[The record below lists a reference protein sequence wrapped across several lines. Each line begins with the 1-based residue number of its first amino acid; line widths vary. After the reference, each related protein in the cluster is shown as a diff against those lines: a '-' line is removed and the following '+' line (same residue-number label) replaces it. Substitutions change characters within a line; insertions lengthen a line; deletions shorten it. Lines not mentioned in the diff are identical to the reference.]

1 MSERLANKIVLIS
14 GAGPA
19 ISAAVARRAFDCS
32 ARAVIVAHDRQSK
45 GAAESALAGTSA
57 RLLAHDRAEQS
68 AWRALYDQLEAESLL
83 PDVLVNGCY
92 AHHAGALADTSLEQ
106 FRQALQSN
114 LTAAFFGTQTAV
126 VRLRAAGR
134 KGAIIN
140 MSSVFADRALPGTA
154 AYAASAGGIRSL
166 SKSAALACAEA
177 GDGIHIHAVLTGHYE
192 GSPALPANG
201 KGLLNGTVS
210 ADEVAALVVQLAG
223 DGATY
228 THGSTVAL
236 DGGLWIS

>member
-1 MSERLANKIVLIS
+1 MSERLANKVILIS
-14 GAGPA
+14 GAGPT
-19 ISAAVARRAFDCS
+19 ISAAVARRALDCG
-32 ARAVIVAHDRQSK
+32 AEVVFVAHDVQSRD
-45 GAAESALAGTSA
+45 AAESALAGTPA

-68 AWRALYDQLEAESLL
+68 AWRALYDRLEKDSLL

-92 AHHAGALADTSLEQ
+92 AHHAGTVAETSLEQ
-106 FRQALQSN
+106 FHQALQSN

-126 VRLRAAGR
+126 VRLRSAGR
-134 KGAIIN
+134 RGAIIN

-154 AYAASAGGIRSL
+154 AYAAGAGGIRSL

-192 GSPALPANG
+192 GSPALPAG
-201 KGLLNGTVS
+201 GRGLLDGMIG
-210 ADEVAALVVQLAG
+210 AEEVAALVVQLAG

>member
-1 MSERLANKIVLIS
+1 MSERLANKVMLVS
-14 GAGPA
+14 GAGPTV
-19 ISAAVARRAFDCS
+19 SSAVARRAMDCG
-32 ARAVIVAHDRQSK
+32 AGAVLVAHDPGSK
-45 GAAESALAGTSA
+45 EAAEAALAETGA
-57 RLLAHDRAEQS
+57 RPIPHDRADPA
-68 AWRALYDQLEAESLL
+68 AWPRLYDRLESESLL

-92 AHHAGALADTSLEQ
+92 AHHAGILAETSLEQ
-106 FRQALQSN
+106 FSQALQSN

-166 SKSAALACAEA
+166 TKSVALACAEA
-177 GDGIHIHAVLTGHYE
+177 GDGIHVHAILTGHYE
-192 GSPALPANG
+192 GAPALPDDG
-201 KGLLNGTVS
+201 SGLLDGRIS
-210 ADEVAALVVQLAG
+210 AGEVAALVVQLAG

>member
-1 MSERLANKIVLIS
+1 MSQRLADKVLLVSGTGPVISAAIARRALDYGAEAVYVAHDPDARSRAEKALAGIGARLVSHRRSDPRAWPALYERLAE
-14 GAGPA
+14 
-19 ISAAVARRAFDCS
+19 
-32 ARAVIVAHDRQSK
+32 
-45 GAAESALAGTSA
+45 ESA
-57 RLLAHDRAEQS
+57 
-68 AWRALYDQLEAESLL
+68 L

-92 AHHAGALADTSLEQ
+92 AHHAGTLAETSGRQ
-106 FRQALQSN
+106 FSQTLANN
-114 LTAAFFGTQTAV
+114 LTAAFFGTQAQV

-177 GDGIHIHAVLTGHYE
+177 GDGIHVHAVLTGHYE
-192 GSPALPANG
+192 GAPTLPDGG
-201 KGLLNGTVS
+201 KSLIGGRIS
-210 ADEVAALVVQLAG
+210 AEEVAALVVQLA
-223 DGATY
+223 DDAATY

>member
-1 MSERLANKIVLIS
+1 MSERLADKVMLIS
-14 GAGPA
+14 GAGPT
-19 ISAAVARRAFDCS
+19 ISTAVTRRAL
-32 ARAVIVAHDRQSK
+32 AHGAKAVVVAHDPQSRE
-45 GAAESALAGTSA
+45 AAEAVLAGTGA
-57 RLLAHDRAEQS
+57 RLFPHNRAEPD
-68 AWRALYDQLEAESLL
+68 AWPGLYDQLEAGSLL
-83 PDVLVNGCY
+83 PDILVNGCY
-92 AHHAGALADTSLEQ
+92 AHHSGTLAETSLAQ
-106 FRQALQSN
+106 FRQALQNN

-134 KGAIIN
+134 TGAIIN

-177 GDGIHIHAVLTGHYE
+177 GDGIHIHTVLTGHYE

-201 KGLLNGTVS
+201 RGLLDGTIS
-210 ADEVAALVVQLAG
+210 AGEVAALVVQLAG

>member
-1 MSERLANKIVLIS
+1 MLERLANKVMLVS

-19 ISAAVARRAFDCS
+19 VSAAVARRALDYG
-32 ARAVIVAHDRQSK
+32 AEAVFIAHDPDSRD
-45 GAAESALAGTSA
+45 AAESALAGTGA
-57 RLLAHDRAEQS
+57 RLVPHDRAEPA
-68 AWRALYDQLEAESLL
+68 AWPKLYDRLQAESLL

-92 AHHAGALADTSLEQ
+92 AHHAGTLAETSLKQ
-106 FRQALQSN
+106 FSQALQSN

-140 MSSVFADRALPGTA
+140 MSSVFADRALSGAA

-192 GSPALPANG
+192 GGPALPEGGNP
-201 KGLLNGTVS
+201 LLNGRVS
-210 ADEVAALVVQLAG
+210 AGEVAALVVQLAG

-228 THGSTVAL
+228 THGSCVTL

>member
-1 MSERLANKIVLIS
+1 MSERLANKVMLVS

-19 ISAAVARRAFDCS
+19 VSSAVARRAMDCG
-32 ARAVIVAHDRQSK
+32 AEAVLVAHDPGSVD
-45 GAAESALAGTSA
+45 AAESALAGTGA
-57 RLLAHDRAEQS
+57 RLIPHNRAEPG
-68 AWRALYDQLEAESLL
+68 AWPELYDRLESESLL

-92 AHHAGALADTSLEQ
+92 AHHAGTLAETSLEQ
-106 FRQALQSN
+106 FSQALNSN

-126 VRLRAAGR
+126 VRLRAAER
-134 KGAIIN
+134 TGAIIN
-140 MSSVFADRALPGTA
+140 MSSVYADRPLAGTA

-177 GDGIHIHAVLTGHYE
+177 GDGIHIHVIQTGHYE
-192 GSPALPANG
+192 GAPALPDG
-201 KGLLNGTVS
+201 GDSLLHGRIT
-210 ADEVAALVVQLAG
+210 AGEVAALVVQLAG

>member
-1 MSERLANKIVLIS
+1 MSERLANKVMLVS

-19 ISAAVARRAFDCS
+19 VSSAVARRAIDCG
-32 ARAVIVAHDRQSK
+32 ADAVVVAHDPGSRD
-45 GAAESALAGTSA
+45 AAESALGGTGA
-57 RLLAHDRAEQS
+57 RLIPHNRVEPG
-68 AWRALYDQLEAESLL
+68 AWRELYDRLESESLL

-92 AHHAGALADTSLEQ
+92 AHHAAALAETSLEQ
-106 FRQALQSN
+106 FSQTLHSN
-114 LTAAFFGTQTAV
+114 LTAAFLGTQTAV

-166 SKSAALACAEA
+166 TKSVALACAEA
-177 GDGIHIHAVLTGHYE
+177 GDGIHVHAILTGHYE
-192 GSPALPANG
+192 GAPALPDGGNALLHG
-201 KGLLNGTVS
+201 KVS
-210 ADEVAALVVQLAG
+210 AGEVAALVVQLGG

-228 THGSTVAL
+228 THGSTVTL

>member
-1 MSERLANKIVLIS
+1 MSERLANKVMLIS
-14 GAGPA
+14 GAGPTL
-19 ISAAVARRAFDCS
+19 SAAVARRALAHS
-32 ARAVIVAHDRQSK
+32 AEAVFVAHDPQS
-45 GAAESALAGTSA
+45 GEVAESALAGTGA
-57 RLLAHDRAEQS
+57 RPIPHNRAEPG
-68 AWRALYDQLEAESLL
+68 AWPALYDRLEAESLL

-92 AHHAGALADTSLEQ
+92 AHHSGALAETSLAQ
-106 FRQALQSN
+106 FRQALHSN

-192 GSPALPANG
+192 GSPELPSNG
-201 KGLLNGTVS
+201 GGLLDGTIS

>member
-1 MSERLANKIVLIS
+1 MSERLANKVMLIS
-14 GAGPA
+14 GAGPVV
-19 ISAAVARRAFDCS
+19 SAAVARRALEYG
-32 ARAVIVAHDRQSK
+32 ATAVLVAHDPESQP
-45 GAAESALAGTSA
+45 AAEHALAGTGA
-57 RLLAHDRAEQS
+57 RLVAHNRADPH
-68 AWRALYDQLEAESLL
+68 AWPKLYDRLEAKSLL
-83 PDVLVNGCY
+83 PDVLVNGCH
-92 AHHAGALADTSLEQ
+92 AHHAGTLAETSLEQ
-106 FRQALQSN
+106 FRQTLTSN

-140 MSSVFADRALPGTA
+140 LSSVFADRALPGAA

-177 GDGIHIHAVLTGHYE
+177 GDGIHIHAVLTSRYE
-192 GSPALPANG
+192 GSPALPGGG
-201 KGLLNGTVS
+201 KGLLDGRIG
-210 ADEVAALVVQLAG
+210 AGEVAALVVQLAG
-223 DGATY
+223 DAATY

>member
-1 MSERLANKIVLIS
+1 MSERLASKVVLVS
-14 GAGPA
+14 GTGPA
-19 ISAAVARRAFDCS
+19 VSSAVARRAMDCGAEAVLIAHAPGS
-32 ARAVIVAHDRQSK
+32 AA
-45 GAAESALAGTSA
+45 AAESALAGTGA
-57 RLLAHDRAEQS
+57 RLIPHNRAEPG
-68 AWRALYDQLEAESLL
+68 AWRELYDRLESESLL

-92 AHHAGALADTSLEQ
+92 AHHAGTLAETSLEQ
-106 FRQALQSN
+106 FSQTLQSN

-134 KGAIIN
+134 TGAIIN

-166 SKSAALACAEA
+166 TKSVALACAEA
-177 GDGIHIHAVLTGHYE
+177 GDGIHVHAILTGHYE
-192 GSPALPANG
+192 GSPELPQRGN
-201 KGLLNGTVS
+201 GLLGGRIT
-210 ADEVAALVVQLAG
+210 AGEVAALVVQLAG

-236 DGGLWIS
+236 DGGSWIS

>member
-1 MSERLANKIVLIS
+1 MSKRLANKVMLVS

-19 ISAAVARRAFDCS
+19 VSAAVARRALDCG
-32 ARAVIVAHDRQSK
+32 AEAVFIAHDPDSRD
-45 GAAESALAGTSA
+45 AAESALAGTGA
-57 RLLAHDRAEQS
+57 RLVSHNRAEAA
-68 AWRALYDQLEAESLL
+68 AWPELYDRLQSESLL

-92 AHHAGALADTSLEQ
+92 AHRAGTLAETSLKQ
-106 FRQALQSN
+106 FSQALQSN

-126 VRLRAAGR
+126 VRLRAAER

-140 MSSVFADRALPGTA
+140 MSSVFADRALAGTA

-192 GSPALPANG
+192 GGPALPEGGNP
-201 KGLLNGTVS
+201 LLNGRVS
-210 ADEVAALVVQLAG
+210 AGEVAALVVQLAG

-228 THGSTVAL
+228 THGSCVTL

>member
-1 MSERLANKIVLIS
+1 MSRRLANKIMLIS
-14 GAGPA
+14 GAGPVL
-19 ISAAVARRAFDCS
+19 SAAVARRAFVCS
-32 ARAVIVAHDRQSK
+32 AKAVVVAHDRQSK
-45 GAAESALAGTSA
+45 DAAESALAGTAA
-57 RLLAHDRAEQS
+57 RLLAHDRTEQS

-106 FRQALQSN
+106 FRQALHSN

-140 MSSVFADRALPGTA
+140 MSSVFAGRALPGTA

-177 GDGIHIHAVLTGHYE
+177 GDGIHIHAVQTGHYE
-192 GSPALPANG
+192 GSPALPGNG
-201 KGLLNGTVS
+201 KGLLDGTVS

-228 THGSTVAL
+228 THGSSVAL